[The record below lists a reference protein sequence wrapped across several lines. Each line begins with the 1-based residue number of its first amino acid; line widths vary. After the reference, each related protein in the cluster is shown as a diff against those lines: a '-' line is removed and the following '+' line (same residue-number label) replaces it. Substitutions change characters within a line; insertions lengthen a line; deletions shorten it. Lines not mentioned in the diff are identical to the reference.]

1 MKRWSCDTTELTSAV
16 SQSTDPYY
24 DCSHLYDSV
33 PPPCSTGRNP
43 ACDAHLMCM
52 CFYTCIIKGC
62 WLQPKENV
70 STPAAVPRL
79 EDYSC
84 GCFLLLQSVQY
95 CSTAKDTKAG
105 RGKQKKPQ
113 KQTTDREAE
122 GEEAGLYFLIPVSG
136 PFITELN
143 LWILSAAQEPWVCF
157 FWRWKCKGQ

>member
-24 DCSHLYDSV
+24 DCSLLYDSV

-105 RGKQKKPQ
+105 RGKQKNKQ

-122 GEEAGLYFLIPVSG
+122 GEGAGLLFFDSCLWALHYRAKSLDSVSSTGTMSVFFLEV
-136 PFITELN
+136 E
-143 LWILSAAQEPWVCF
+143 V
-157 FWRWKCKGQ
+157 